1 MINVV
6 EKKNILEVTVS
17 LVFISHF
24 IMLMLNHELLSTII
38 CFYNYFFK

>member
-1 MINVV
+1 MIT
-6 EKKNILEVTVS
+6 EKTILEVTVS

-38 CFYNYFFK
+38 CFYNYFK